1 MTETTG
7 SPKSRSTAFWYW
19 RMVWAMLRLK
29 QLKLDEPRHV
39 AKPVKGWSAE
49 SLYAL
54 IEESR
59 REHDSQK
66 SSLDRILSRSQFLF
80 TTDLAL
86 LAFYG
91 TVASAVWVDSSLA
104 WAVCLQR
111 VLIVAAGLVL
121 VLSLLGSASLIASR
135 KPFEGVS
142 AVVMSKWE
150 MFDLEHLANDYTG
163 SLATGDMTNNVH
175 LSVFGSV
182 VRMTLLAALLGGLG
196 WVVAQFF

>member
-1 MTETTG
+1 
-7 SPKSRSTAFWYW
+7 
-19 RMVWAMLRLK
+19 MVWAMLRLK

-39 AKPVKGWSAE
+39 AKSVKGWSAE
-49 SLYAL
+49 SLDTL

-59 REHDSQK
+59 REHDSQER
-66 SSLDRILSRSQFLF
+66 SLDRILSRSQLLF

-91 TVASAVWVDSSLA
+91 TVASAVWADSSLA
-104 WAVCLQR
+104 WAVCLQH
-111 VLIVAAGLVL
+111 VLLVAAGLVL
-121 VLSLLGSASLIASR
+121 VFALLGSASLIASR

-150 MFDLEHLANDYTG
+150 VFDLERLANDYTG
-163 SLATGDMTNNVH
+163 SLATGDMTNNAH

-182 VRMTLLAALLGGLG
+182 VRMTLLAPLLGGLG
-196 WVVAQFF
+196 WVVAQVF